1 MDTDIFESLGLSEKT
16 GKVYLATL
24 EEGPAPVQQ
33 IAQKA
38 GFPRATVYLLLG
50 ELKARG
56 LVSQAKFAKKTVF
69 TASPPPRLL
78 ELAEES
84 SQNSLKAIASLKTLL
99 PQLQAIYNQK
109 PDKPEVRFYE
119 GFEGIK
125 TILGETLETNE
136 IWVLCSGYDLPV
148 EKRLSRYLE
157 GYFKEVVR
165 RDIKTFEILG
175 GGLDSEE
182 YRKKYGGSLNKIKI
196 VPRNESLNHIDKLIF
211 ADKLAIVSYVFLNGV
226 VIRNQPI
233 ADYEK
238 SLFRRLWATA

>member
-1 MDTDIFESLGLSEKT
+1 MDTNIFASLGLAEKA

-38 GFPRATVYLLLG
+38 DFPRATVYLLLE
-50 ELKARG
+50 ELKSRG
-56 LVSQAKFAKKTVF
+56 LVSQTKFAKKTVF
-69 TASPPPRLL
+69 TASPPSHLL
-78 ELAEES
+78 ELAEENS
-84 SQNSLKAIASLKTLL
+84 RNSLKTMASLKTLL
-99 PQLQAIYNQK
+99 PRLQAIYNQK

-125 TILGETLETNE
+125 TILEETLEARE
-136 IWVLCSGYDLPV
+136 VLVLCSGYDLPV
-148 EKRLSRYLE
+148 EKRLNRYLE

-165 RDIKTFEILG
+165 RGIKTFEILG

-196 VPRNESLNHIDKLIF
+196 VPRNESLDHIDKLIF
-211 ADKLAIVSYVFLNGV
+211 ADKLAIISYVFLNGV

-238 SLFRRLWATA
+238 SLFRQLWAKI